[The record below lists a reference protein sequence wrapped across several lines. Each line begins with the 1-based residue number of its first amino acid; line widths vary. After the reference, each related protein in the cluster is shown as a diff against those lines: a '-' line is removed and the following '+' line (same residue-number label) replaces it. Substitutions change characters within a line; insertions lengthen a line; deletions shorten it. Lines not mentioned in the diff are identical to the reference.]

1 MVDGGG
7 RVSPALRAKEDAMA
21 LGVRVVRAL
30 AAAGVAGTLMLACDG
45 RRMPAAEW
53 TVRFG
58 PVIGPDTIV
67 GRVAVGRRT
76 LLATSGREL
85 IRIDVDGHRS
95 VRHSI
100 GPLDAGEQ
108 IWGLAAG
115 PAIGLWTLVGYHTLA
130 QVGTDGRIERRLPLE
145 AAHANVLS
153 GHGNLLYQLVSFEPG
168 VEAVYS
174 GPPGEASRRPWGTIL
189 TRDLPLPRAQAALV
203 NMISCG
209 PAGPGGIPCWS
220 VDRPVVTLTTDE
232 GVSTDVTLEGLAA
245 IAPAA
250 LFGTAPPRRPIFDV
264 RQSSGGDLWVLAA
277 GEPSTAALDG
287 ERGGWLL
294 ARHTTAGTLVTRI
307 QLPEPARLLLGVTDA
322 SCILL
327 SWNGHVVEVAT
338 ERHRAE

>member
-1 MVDGGG
+1 MVLGG
-7 RVSPALRAKEDAMA
+7 RA
-21 LGVRVVRAL
+21 GRAL
-30 AAAGVAGTLMLACDG
+30 AVAGLAGSLAAACDG

-58 PVIGPDTIV
+58 PVVGQEAIV

-76 LLATSGREL
+76 LLATSGPEL
-85 IRIDVDGHRS
+85 IRVDVDGHRS
-95 VRHSI
+95 VRHPI

-115 PAIGLWTLVGYHTLA
+115 PAIGVWTLVGYHTLA
-130 QVGTDGRIERRLPLE
+130 QLGADGRIERRLPLE

-174 GPPGEASRRPWGTIL
+174 GPPGEAARRPWGTIL

-209 PAGPGGIPCWS
+209 PAGPAGIPCWS
-220 VDRPVVTLTTDE
+220 VDRPVVTLTTE
-232 GVSTDVTLEGLAA
+232 AGASTDVVLDGLAG

-250 LFGTAPPRRPIFDV
+250 LFGAAPPRRPIFDV

-277 GEPSTAALDG
+277 GEPSTSTLAG

-294 ARHTTAGTLVTRI
+294 ARYTTEGKPLARI

-327 SWNGHVVEVAT
+327 AWNGHVVEVDT
-338 ERHRAE
+338 GRAP